1 MKSRV
6 SATVDDSTIK
16 ILKDLVLKKKKYRNY
31 SHAIENAIWV
41 LKKSSEEEKK

>member
-16 ILKDLVLKKKKYRNY
+16 ILKDLVKKKKYRNY
-31 SHAIENAIWV
+31 SHAIEAAIES
-41 LKKSSEEEKK
+41 LKKASGEEKK

>member
-16 ILKDLVLKKKKYRNY
+16 ILKDLVRKKKYRNY
-31 SHAIENAIWV
+31 SHAVETAIGL
-41 LKKSSEEEKK
+41 LKKTSEEEGEK